1 MNGTKS
7 GMSLLEEPISN
18 DSVLRLCMKNKN
30 VPLEELEAIT
40 MTYTQV
46 VHNPDKSS
54 IRPETQGFNRDAS
67 ELSIIAP
74 DVAVCAVADGCALR
88 FWSEVAAK
96 VAVHKFVSYIERF
109 FWTADQDIT
118 IGRLKEEM
126 VQAILYTNNELLN
139 LVHPL
144 TQQRVGIDDNG
155 GQTTLS
161 GAVVFPFGNSEWGV
175 VAIGMGDSEALIFTG
190 YSDYESPKD
199 GQWIQL
205 VEDAGGHMLPFFNLK
220 KNHIM
225 EPELHV
231 LNRGSTLFLF
241 SDGVRTSYADS
252 IIPKIPP
259 DIYKDMWHSGKYVLQ
274 SAHANHSHPDD
285 VTIVGLRAKPLTDG
299 SLEYLTKGYP
309 HRERAIDMTGM
320 FFPSFVENE
329 KYDVT
334 LVHEYV
340 DFEERIS
347 KNYRKVA
354 KLNTW
359 LKKKC
364 KKSEKSRPS
373 VDSKRPLLRSATA
386 PESSR
391 EAVEIVRNKLQS
403 KDSTV
408 KKSSNDISHSKST
421 NNSPISIP
429 NASSSS
435 SITTTSPS
443 PSTTSPSK
451 LKNSKKNHSDD
462 QSVTFASKSELNDSV
477 VEKDK
482 LRKRNITMSSIP
494 TNSMHSQSSS
504 RSSSSPSKLSAEVN
518 SITSSPK
525 KEDVSEKDKTRKRN
539 ATLSNHSS
547 KRNLGNTSPSI

>member
-364 KKSEKSRPS
+364 KK
-373 VDSKRPLLRSATA
+373 
-386 PESSR
+386 
-391 EAVEIVRNKLQS
+391 I
-403 KDSTV
+403 
-408 KKSSNDISHSKST
+408 
-421 NNSPISIP
+421 
-429 NASSSS
+429 
-435 SITTTSPS
+435 
-443 PSTTSPSK
+443 
-451 LKNSKKNHSDD
+451 
-462 QSVTFASKSELNDSV
+462 
-477 VEKDK
+477 
-482 LRKRNITMSSIP
+482 
-494 TNSMHSQSSS
+494 
-504 RSSSSPSKLSAEVN
+504 
-518 SITSSPK
+518 
-525 KEDVSEKDKTRKRN
+525 
-539 ATLSNHSS
+539 
-547 KRNLGNTSPSI
+547 